1 MNDQP
6 GDPLDSLKVRA
17 AFYLA
22 KAAEARERAATSTRD
37 IARAS
42 FIGVAQSY
50 EALAQSI
57 EAIAKRHRRRPI
69 DKPRP

>member
-6 GDPLDSLKVRA
+6 GDPLDSIKVRA
-17 AFYLA
+17 AFYVA
-22 KAAEARERAATSTRD
+22 KAAEARERAASSTRD
-37 IARAS
+37 SARAS

-57 EAIAKRHRRRPI
+57 EAIAKRHKRRPI
-69 DKPRP
+69 DKPKS